1 MNIFKTNHLSV
12 SPTGGRLLG
21 SVSSLDDSCDLEVN
35 PAFTL
40 MHRCISGHLLYALG
54 HFPGAASDKT
64 ILVKFCG
71 SGRAQK
77 NSKQVNY

>member
-12 SPTGGRLLG
+12 SPTRGRLLG
-21 SVSSLDDSCDLEVN
+21 SVSSLDDNCDLEVN
-35 PAFTL
+35 PVLAL
-40 MHRCISGHLLYALG
+40 MHRYTSGPLLYALG

-64 ILVKFCG
+64 ILIKFCG

-77 NSKQVNY
+77 NSKQVNN